1 MNAALADP
9 DRRKLVWS
17 LAANFLTRAPGLLLM
32 LVVLP
37 RFYHGLGPAAY
48 SAMFA
53 ALAFGGLGVF
63 LTGGAA
69 VLGMRQIGAA
79 AAEGRRQDEA
89 DAFASLVATNLGLTA
104 ALMAVVVAAGWVQGT
119 GIALICVALLPLV
132 QAGLTTT
139 FDNCRLA
146 HNEHYWA
153 ASLSFGFQ
161 LLCYAAVLTI
171 PVWSTTMLLAATV
184 FHAPIALASMVNAV
198 LLLRARP
205 YLRQGRPTRVR
216 PMLRAA
222 LSFGAADGALTA
234 SLGLTLIG
242 FQAWAAAETTAWLA
256 TQFRLFSMCLN
267 PVMTVMVPLASF
279 FRLKWSRATRDRQRQ
294 VARLAFGA
302 GLLAYLA
309 LGGGLGVAGPL
320 YAARLLHLPAPDGAL
335 WLAPVFLF
343 LGAIG
348 FYRVYASVANL
359 VLDGE
364 RLALG
369 VVRAIAVAGLAALVL
384 LPRLGL
390 LHGFALFAALASAL
404 MLVEMARSQRRG
416 TAAVP
421 VRADRIE
428 ILGTP
433 VSLTDHRRAAESV
446 LALVAEGQSAFIC
459 VRDVHG
465 IMLARRD
472 SAFRALHH
480 EATLVLPDGMPLVH
494 VARLRGHRDIARV
507 AGPDFVDTLAD
518 RGRASGLRH
527 YFHGGKR
534 GVAERMAA
542 NLARRHPGLRVAGF
556 SAPPF
561 GEPGAA
567 EREAELQ
574 AIRDAAPDVVW
585 VGLSTPGQERWMQR
599 HRHALPGMTL
609 IGVGAAFDF
618 HAGTVRRAPRWMRRA
633 TLEWLH
639 RLLSEPRR
647 LWRRYLVLAPSFV
660 WHVLWERG
668 A

>member
-1 MNAALADP
+1 MSPALADL

-37 RFYHGLGPAAY
+37 LFYRGLGPAAY

-89 DAFASLVATNLGLTA
+89 DAFASLVVTNLGLTA
-104 ALMAVVVAAGWVQGT
+104 GLMALVVVAGWAQGT

-171 PVWSTTMLLAATV
+171 PAWSTTMLLAATV

-205 YLRQGRPTRVR
+205 YLRKGRPTQVR

-242 FQAWAAAETTAWLA
+242 FQAGAAAETTAWLA
-256 TQFRLFSMCLN
+256 TQFRLFGMCLN

-279 FRLKWSRATRDRQRQ
+279 FRLKWSRATQDRQRQ
-294 VARLAFGA
+294 VVRLAFGA
-302 GLLAYLA
+302 GLLACLA
-309 LGGGLGVAGPL
+309 LGGGLGLGGPL

-343 LGAIG
+343 LGTIG

-369 VVRAIAVAGLAALVL
+369 VVRAIALAGLAGLVVL
-384 LPRLGL
+384 LMVAP
-390 LHGFALFAALASAL
+390 LHAFALFAALASAL
-404 MLVEMARSQRRG
+404 MLAEMARSWRLG
-416 TAAVP
+416 SAPAP
-421 VRADRIE
+421 ADRIE

-433 VSLTDHRRAAESV
+433 VSLTDHRRAADKV
-446 LALVAEGQSAFIC
+446 LSLVAERQSAFIC

-472 SAFRALHH
+472 QQFRDIHR
-480 EATLVLPDGMPLVH
+480 EAVLVLPDGMPLVH

-507 AGPDFVDTLAD
+507 AGADFVDTLAD
-518 RGRASGLRH
+518 RGGASGLRH
-527 YFHGGKR
+527 YFHGGR
-534 GVAERMAA
+534 PGVAERMAA
-542 NLARRHPGLRVAGF
+542 NLAHRYPGLCVAGW
-556 SAPPF
+556 STPPF
-561 GEPGAA
+561 GERG
-567 EREAELQ
+567 EDELEAELR
-574 AIRDAAPDVVW
+574 AIRDASPDVVW
-585 VGLSTPGQERWMQR
+585 VGLSTPRQERWMHR